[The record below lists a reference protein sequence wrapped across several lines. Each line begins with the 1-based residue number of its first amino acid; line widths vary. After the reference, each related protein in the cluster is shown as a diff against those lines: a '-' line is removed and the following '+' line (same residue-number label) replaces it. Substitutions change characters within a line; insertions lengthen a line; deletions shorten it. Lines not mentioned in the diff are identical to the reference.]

1 MPFDEGLYNA
11 CMKQADYFAG
21 RWDSRREFEW
31 KFSVGLW
38 TLLAVGAGFLAGKG
52 HVRWW
57 VILVPILLHFQWLR
71 GVWIANDFD
80 KTMGR
85 QFRNMAQHLLAGG
98 SYADPPKAEPPKWHR
113 IFFDWSMRFQLS
125 CTVVLSVVLVLL
137 NHMSLPQQTGRL

>member
-1 MPFDEGLYNA
+1 MPFDVNLYDA

-21 RWDSRREFEW
+21 RLDSRSEFEW

-57 VILVPILLHFQWLR
+57 VVLVPILLHFQWLH
-71 GVWIANDFD
+71 GIWVANGFD

-85 QFRNMAQHLLAGG
+85 AF
-98 SYADPPKAEPPKWHR
+98 PPIAEPPNWYR

-125 CTVVLSVVLVLL
+125 CTVLLSVILVLL
-137 NHMSLPQQTGRL
+137 NHIPLPQQLPNLK